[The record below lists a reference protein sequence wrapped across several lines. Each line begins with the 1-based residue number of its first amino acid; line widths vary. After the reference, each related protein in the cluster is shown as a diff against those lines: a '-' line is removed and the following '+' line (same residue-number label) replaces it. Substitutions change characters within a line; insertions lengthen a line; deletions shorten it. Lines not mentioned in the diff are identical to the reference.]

1 MRAMAGFDGR
11 VCNWLLRSA
20 LASWAAGGAP
30 LALSADTGI
39 ALQLDADWVTWIR
52 AQRRAQ
58 GLDAP
63 DAAADAQFQA
73 MLQRL
78 HGLGRPG
85 QEPATAVLD
94 SAAGE
99 RCVTASSWL
108 APVLRGAEAAC
119 RTTAEI
125 D

>member
-1 MRAMAGFDGR
+1 MRDIAVFDGR
-11 VCNWLLRSA
+11 VGNWLLRSV
-20 LASWAAGGAP
+20 LASWAAGCAP
-30 LALSADTGI
+30 LAFSADTGI

-73 MLQRL
+73 LLQRL
-78 HGLGRPG
+78 HGRGRPE
-85 QEPATAVLD
+85 QEPGTAALD
-94 SAAGE
+94 STAGE